1 VFAPAIAALIVN
13 RRHEGSVRSSRTKL
27 RLGAERSWSVAAA
40 VGDVRPWSTG
50 ARANTVVIESSD
62 EPDLSAS
69 AVAHSARGDEEE
81 GCLDMGRVNRAG
93 PGRRRSSPATDQR
106 ALVVLPAGATVPAL
120 LGLVA
125 VGHGEAA

>member
-1 VFAPAIAALIVN
+1 VLEPI
-13 RRHEGSVRSSRTKL
+13 RSS
-27 RLGAERSWSVAAA
+27 S
-40 VGDVRPWSTG
+40 
-50 ARANTVVIESSD
+50 RAPTNRIS
-62 EPDLSAS
+62 PAS
-69 AVAHSARGDEEE
+69 AVAHSTRGDEEE